1 MPSQIDIKL
10 RTDPTQPHPAPPT
23 FTSKG
28 ADRVDTE
35 SPNRAPVH
43 VKILTFINVCAQRG
57 RGRGRKVEDNDVRRW
72 RREEVK
78 KSFGVVFIAPIYM
91 YIRIQCISQAEGME
105 WGAGSRKGRE
115 GGKGKERGGEGKGRR
130 EEMRERG
137 REGRGRGE
145 EGNVVQGSL
154 TNAPLLVAPNESVCT
169 AGAAL
174 WSTLH
179 AGQCAPHVAS

>member
-1 MPSQIDIKL
+1 MPPQIDIKL
-10 RTDPTQPHPAPPT
+10 LTDPTQPHPAPPT

-78 KSFGVVFIAPIYM
+78 KSFGVVFIAPIYI
-91 YIRIQCISQAEGME
+91 YIYSAYLKLRVWSGVQAAGKGEREGR
-105 WGAGSRKGRE
+105 GRKGE
-115 GGKGKERGGEGKGRR
+115 GKERGGGRK
-130 EEMRERG
+130 
-137 REGRGRGE
+137 
-145 EGNVVQGSL
+145 
-154 TNAPLLVAPNESVCT
+154 
-169 AGAAL
+169 
-174 WSTLH
+174 
-179 AGQCAPHVAS
+179 

>member
-10 RTDPTQPHPAPPT
+10 LTDPTQPHPAPPT

-78 KSFGVVFIAPIYM
+78 KSFGVVFIAPIY
-91 YIRIQCISQAEGME
+91 IECISQAEGME
-105 WGAGSRKGRE
+105 WGAGSRKGR
-115 GGKGKERGGEGKGRR
+115 KGGEGKEKGGGRK
-130 EEMRERG
+130 
-137 REGRGRGE
+137 
-145 EGNVVQGSL
+145 
-154 TNAPLLVAPNESVCT
+154 
-169 AGAAL
+169 
-174 WSTLH
+174 
-179 AGQCAPHVAS
+179 